1 MISTQYLPSLEGTG
15 SQSYDII
22 PPAPILRHVN
32 RKTDPK
38 KTEYEKETKETM
50 ETEQKVIVLRTI
62 EYCTDCGKNKGMI

>member
-1 MISTQYLPSLEGTG
+1 MCL
-15 SQSYDII
+15 
-22 PPAPILRHVN
+22 ILRHVN

-62 EYCTDCGKNKGMI
+62 EYCTVCGKNKGMI

>member
-1 MISTQYLPSLEGTG
+1 MVLPRWLP
-15 SQSYDII
+15 QWHPQD
-22 PPAPILRHVN
+22 AKRLILRHVN

-50 ETEQKVIVLRTI
+50 ETEQKVIVLRT